1 MLLHH
6 LNYFEIENYYQ
17 NGSRFK
23 GVYSRNSLPNIKDG
37 AYVINL
43 NECEWIGTHW
53 AALYVNGDNVTYFDR
68 FGVEY
73 FSKGIFFKKNVT
85 TNIYK
90 KARKWFN
97 NVWILLYWNY

>member
-23 GVYSRNSLPNIKDG
+23 GVYSTNSLPNIKDG

-43 NECEWIGTHW
+43 NEC
-53 AALYVNGDNVTYFDR
+53 
-68 FGVEY
+68 
-73 FSKGIFFKKNVT
+73 K
-85 TNIYK
+85 
-90 KARKWFN
+90 
-97 NVWILLYWNY
+97 